1 MNRNQKQRSQRPH
14 KPTANARETAL
25 SVLIAVEEEGAY
37 SHLML
42 HKALENIS
50 DSKDQA
56 LATEL
61 VYGTIQR
68 KNTLDYFLDR
78 FVHKGVHRLQ
88 KWVAC
93 LLRMS
98 LYQLLYLD
106 KIPDHALVHE
116 AVNIAKKRGHQGIS
130 GMVNGV
136 LRNILRNKE
145 SLQLSPALSP
155 LERIALEHSHPEWLV
170 KRWIE
175 QFGIEIT
182 EQMCRANNIPPHGSI
197 RVNRLKNNRDDLLRR
212 LRDSGKEAELSVVSP
227 YGILLIGEGNPAR
240 LPEFG
245 RGEITIQDESS
256 MLVADILDP
265 QPGMV
270 VLDACAAPGG
280 KTTQIAEKMNDNGR
294 IIANDVHS
302 HKQSLIEQQAK
313 RLGITSIETTVEDA
327 RKLNGMF
334 AEGMFDRILIDAPCS
349 GFGVIRRKPDIKW
362 TKREE
367 DVYAI
372 AKIQLEILEAL
383 APLLKPDGIL
393 VYSTCT
399 IEQVEN
405 EQVVQA
411 FLAKHRDFIL
421 DDDIQDVVPARVY
434 ETCRQAEGVLR
445 LLPHQLHTD
454 GFFIARFRKKRLV

>member
-1 MNRNQKQRSQRPH
+1 
-14 KPTANARETAL
+14 
-25 SVLIAVEEEGAY
+25 
-37 SHLML
+37 
-42 HKALENIS
+42 
-50 DSKDQA
+50 
-56 LATEL
+56 
-61 VYGTIQR
+61 
-68 KNTLDYFLDR
+68 
-78 FVHKGVHRLQ
+78 
-88 KWVAC
+88 
-93 LLRMS
+93 
-98 LYQLLYLD
+98 
-106 KIPDHALVHE
+106 
-116 AVNIAKKRGHQGIS
+116 
-130 GMVNGV
+130 
-136 LRNILRNKE
+136 
-145 SLQLSPALSP
+145 
-155 LERIALEHSHPEWLV
+155 
-170 KRWIE
+170 
-175 QFGIEIT
+175 
-182 EQMCRANNIPPHGSI
+182 
-197 RVNRLKNNRDDLLRR
+197 
-212 LRDSGKEAELSVVSP
+212 
-227 YGILLIGEGNPAR
+227 
-240 LPEFG
+240 
-245 RGEITIQDESS
+245 

-327 RKLNGMF
+327 RKLNGIF

-421 DDDIQDVVPARVY
+421 DDGIQDVVPARVY